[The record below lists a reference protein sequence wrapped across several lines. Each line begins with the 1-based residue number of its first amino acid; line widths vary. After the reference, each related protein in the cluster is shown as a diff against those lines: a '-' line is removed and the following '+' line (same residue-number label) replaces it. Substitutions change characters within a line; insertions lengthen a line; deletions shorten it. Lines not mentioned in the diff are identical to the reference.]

1 MPPTRPLFPA
11 LAGLLLLASM
21 LPAEIRRESIYS
33 RPQIP
38 SKEALERLNLRQ
50 AWYAYVPTDGGRDA
64 LVRVELNGKD
74 LFVLTRS
81 GTVQRMDAETGRVHW
96 RANVGKP
103 YTMLPF
109 FGANERSVYVIAN
122 AKMLGLDRAT
132 GRKKWEYDLPGGLS
146 ASPAVDEEL
155 VFVPDSTTRLRAY
168 LLPFVTEETAAA
180 PGEINRR
187 SALYGGDLDDSGPRP
202 RLTWSD
208 VTNIQLTFKPLQTA
222 EVVFVISP
230 SGKALAYA
238 KLPREGQSTTEL
250 YSLRTDGTIR
260 VPPGSYGET
269 AYVGSDDAAL
279 YAINMTTGKLRWR
292 HTAGTPITR
301 SPATTRKDVY
311 VTSDREGLA
320 RIDRESGDAMWRI
333 PSGRSFVTANPQADR
348 FLAANDR
355 FVYATD
361 ASGRLLVLDHK
372 RGIRL
377 SGLDTRCYRV
387 PVINEVTDR
396 LYLAANDGLIV
407 CLHDRDQ
414 VAPIRHQKAL
424 EDANSPVLK
433 LLETKIEEPIGKEV
447 TLREALIDLRTR
459 YKIKITLA
467 VPRFLEAKLEDPSE
481 KKIAPPRTDKKTLRD
496 HLERMLK
503 PLGMAIEVEGQVV
516 LIVPVIKK

>member
-1 MPPTRPLFPA
+1 MTPIRSLFPA
-11 LAGLLLLASM
+11 LAGFFILVSF
-21 LPAEIRRESIYS
+21 LPAQIRREKIYS
-33 RPQIP
+33 RPEIP
-38 SKEALERLNLRQ
+38 SKEVLDRLNLRL
-50 AWYAYVPTDGGRDA
+50 AWRAYVPTDGGRDA

-74 LFVLTRS
+74 LIVLTRS

-103 YTMLPF
+103 YTLLPF
-109 FGANERSVYVIAN
+109 VTSNERSIYVIAN
-122 AKMLGLDRAT
+122 ARLVALDRTT
-132 GRKKWEYDLPGGLS
+132 GRKKWDYNLPGGIG
-146 ASPAVDEEL
+146 AAPVVDEEQIYVL
-155 VFVPDSTTRLRAY
+155 NSTTRLNAFY
-168 LLPFVTEETAAA
+168 LPFVTDETVDS

-187 SALYGGDLDDSGPRP
+187 SALYGGEFDDRGPRP
-202 RLTWSD
+202 RPVWSEL
-208 VTNIQLTFKPLQTA
+208 TNIQLAFKPLQTS
-222 EVVFVISP
+222 ETIFVISP
-230 SGKALAYA
+230 AGKALAYA
-238 KLPREGQSTTEL
+238 KIPREGDSTTEL
-250 YSLRTDGTIR
+250 YTLRTDGQIR
-260 VPPGSYGET
+260 VPPGSFGET

-279 YAINMTTGKLRWR
+279 YAINMRTGKLRWR

-301 SPATTRKDVY
+301 TPATTAKDVY

-320 RIDRESGDAMWRI
+320 RVDRESGDAVWRI

-348 FLAANDR
+348 FLAANNR

-377 SGLDTRCYRV
+377 SGLDTRDFRV
-387 PVINEVTDR
+387 PVVNELTDR
-396 LYLAANDGLIV
+396 LYLASNDGLIV

-414 VAPIRHQKAL
+414 VEPIRHQKVL

-433 LLETKIEEPIGKEV
+433 LLEIKVDELGGKEV
-447 TLREALIDLRTR
+447 TFREALIDLRTK

-467 VPRFLEAKLEDPSE
+467 VPRFLEAKLDDPSD
-481 KKIAPPRTDKKTLRD
+481 KKITPPRTDKKTLRD